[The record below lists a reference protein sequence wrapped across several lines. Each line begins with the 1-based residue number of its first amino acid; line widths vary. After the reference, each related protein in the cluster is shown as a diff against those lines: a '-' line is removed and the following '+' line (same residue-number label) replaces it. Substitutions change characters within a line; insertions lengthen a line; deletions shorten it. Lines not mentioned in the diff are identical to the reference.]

1 MSRHVMLSLQ
11 TSLMEMFL
19 ILKSMIRL
27 ERHNN
32 EVCVKGSNSNK
43 SFYSNVVGMILS
55 IEKSK

>member
-1 MSRHVMLSLQ
+1 
-11 TSLMEMFL
+11 MEMFL

-43 SFYSNVVGMILS
+43 SFYSNIVGMILS